1 MCPSLQVLFVSLT
14 PLQLDL
20 YRSFVGSNEVSEILE
35 GRRHALAGIDVLR
48 KICNHPDLLERPPAG
63 FSTSLATIANQQVP
77 ELTCSAPFVPGGG
90 VSGASG
96 EGGMGQNG
104 PMGQAGADGS
114 VAVAGSGAYGR
125 AADDNGAYGSGLS
138 SGLVEDYYG
147 APRRSGKLAVAERV
161 LEHWRA
167 HGHKVLL
174 FTQVRMQALSDC
186 LCVCSSG
193 VGALCVLS
201 LCGHGHCVCLVTT

>member
-1 MCPSLQVLFVSLT
+1 MCPFWQVLFVSLT
-14 PLQLDL
+14 PLQLEL

-35 GRRHALAGIDVLR
+35 GRRNALAGIDVLR

-77 ELTCSAPFVPGGG
+77 KLTGSALSVPGGTAG
-90 VSGASG
+90 VSG

-104 PMGQAGADGS
+104 PVGQPGTDGP
-114 VAVAGSGAYGR
+114 VAVAGSGAYGHV
-125 AADDNGAYGSGLS
+125 ANDNGANSNGLS

-174 FTQVRMQALSDC
+174 FTQVRVQALSDW
-186 LCVCSSG
+186 LYACS
-193 VGALCVLS
+193 
-201 LCGHGHCVCLVTT
+201 